1 MRKLMFSALLFGTVA
16 LFSCKKKPHSL
27 VESNVFTV
35 SNWSGGGDGF
45 SAMVI
50 VDFVTKEVHDNGVVM
65 CYLKDNADWVALPL
79 TMSNGTNSWTSHY
92 LFSTFIGGVEFVF
105 YDDDGITLNPGTRT
119 FKIVAISAAGM
130 AQNPNVNLHDYE
142 QVRQTFDLD

>member
-1 MRKLMFSALLFGTVA
+1 MFSALLLSTVV

-35 SNWSGGGDGF
+35 SNWIGGGDGF
-45 SAMVI
+45 SATVF
-50 VDFVTKEVHDNGVVM
+50 VDFITQDVHDNGAVM
-65 CYLKDNADWVALPL
+65 CYIKEENDWLALPL
-79 TMSNGTNSWTSHY
+79 TLSNGMNSWTSHY
-92 LFSTFIGGVEFVF
+92 VFLTFSGGVEFVF

-130 AQNPNVNLHDYE
+130 TQNPDVDLHDYE
-142 QVRQTFDLD
+142 QVRQTFHLD